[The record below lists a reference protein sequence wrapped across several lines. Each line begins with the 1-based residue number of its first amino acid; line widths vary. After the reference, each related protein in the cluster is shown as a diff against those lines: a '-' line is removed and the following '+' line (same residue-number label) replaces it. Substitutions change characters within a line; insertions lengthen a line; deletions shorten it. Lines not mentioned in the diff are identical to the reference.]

1 MKKRLIGSLLFGA
14 LIMSS
19 SSVFVSCADYD
30 DDINANKAE
39 IVAAQ
44 NEIAKLSSSLS
55 ALETELKTTKTNLES
70 QLSTLE
76 SSFKTQIADAEGR
89 LNKAIATK
97 ADQATV
103 DNLIKEV
110 NDLKAAY
117 EANKAAVQAKIDAI
131 DKDIDTLEA
140 LIATKADQSALD
152 AAIQTLTAAING
164 KVDPLIGLKEN
175 VLIGK
180 LIPAGTGMSRYRS
193 LKVVD
198 NDPKPAEESAEDVT
212 TA

>member
-1 MKKRLIGSLLFGA
+1 M
-14 LIMSS
+14 
-19 SSVFVSCADYD
+19 SCADYD

-70 QLSTLE
+70 QLSALE

-89 LNKAIATK
+89 LNTAIAAK
-97 ADQATV
+97 ADQTTV

-117 EANKAAVQAKIDAI
+117 EANKDA
-131 DKDIDTLEA
+131 
-140 LIATKADQSALD
+140 
-152 AAIQTLTAAING
+152 
-164 KVDPLIGLKEN
+164 
-175 VLIGK
+175 
-180 LIPAGTGMSRYRS
+180 
-193 LKVVD
+193 
-198 NDPKPAEESAEDVT
+198 
-212 TA
+212 